1 MKDTRSG
8 GPRATFLAA
17 ALVAGVLAVVAPAGP
32 VAPAA
37 GSAGAR
43 AIPGAPA
50 ASAQATPGTPAAGAQ
65 AVPGVPAAAA
75 PAGPAAQAAASA
87 PAVAQ
92 AAAGAPAVAQS
103 APGAPSADDG
113 ATAVSS
119 SGSIEAIRCWR
130 RVGRNAVYVGE
141 RFDLLVTC
149 SVAETPGARAV
160 PDLAGL
166 EPESLSVSPFEVLEG
181 ERYDDLVR
189 GPRRF
194 FQYRYR
200 LRIIGEEYF
209 GADVELPPLDVR
221 YRIERSLDGESA
233 TAGRELTYVLPPEPV
248 RVLALVPAD
257 GADIRELPGETFGDA
272 EARLFRANLT
282 ALGAAVLALAG
293 LATAL
298 AAGLGLYRRRGG
310 TTAGAA
316 VLPEWRVA
324 DGALDELATVREAVG
339 RDGWSAVAVGRA
351 IAAFRVAGAVALG
364 QPPALSTD
372 ATGARARTHG
382 RAVAPGQPPALS
394 TAAGGAEVRPASR
407 GSQSGGAGDDRA
419 GVDREGQLLV
429 RRGGRRAAGAV
440 RISSAV
446 TPERLDGA
454 LPELRSG
461 RPRDAHLAEIA
472 RDALRQFGAVRYG
485 RPGDIPAEPLTAQL
499 DRAAEALAVRS
510 REGAPA
516 VRRIG
521 PLRRAA
527 EAWERAWER

>member
-1 MKDTRSG
+1 MKDARSG
-8 GPRATFLAA
+8 GRRATFLASA
-17 ALVAGVLAVVAPAGP
+17 LAVGFLVVVAHAGP

-37 GSAGAR
+37 GSAGAH
-43 AIPGAPA
+43 AIPGATA
-50 ASAQATPGTPAAGAQ
+50 ASAQAAPGTPAVGARS
-65 AVPGVPAAAA
+65 VPGVPAAVA
-75 PAGPAAQAAASA
+75 PAGPFAQA
-87 PAVAQ
+87 
-92 AAAGAPAVAQS
+92 
-103 APGAPSADDG
+103 APGAPSAED
-113 ATAVSS
+113 AAVAGSDR
-119 SGSIEAIRCWR
+119 GSIEAIRCWR

-149 SVAETPGARAV
+149 SVAETPLARAV

-221 YRIERSLDGESA
+221 YRIERSLDGEAA

-248 RVLALVPAD
+248 RVLALVPAG

-272 EARLFRANLT
+272 EARLFRANLA
-282 ALGAAVLALAG
+282 ALGAAVLALA
-293 LATAL
+293 AL
-298 AAGLGLYRRRGG
+298 AAALAAALGLYRRHGG

-316 VLPEWRVA
+316 ILPEWRVA
-324 DGALDELATVREAVG
+324 NGALDELAAVRQAVG
-339 RDGWSAVAVGRA
+339 RDGWSVVAVGRA
-351 IAAFRVAGAVALG
+351 VAAFRVAGAVALG

-372 ATGARARTHG
+372 APDARAGTHG
-382 RAVAPGQPPALS
+382 RAVVLGLPPALS
-394 TAAGGAEVRPASR
+394 TYAGSTEVRPASL
-407 GSQSGGAGDDRA
+407 GSGSVGAGDDRSGDA
-419 GVDREGQLLV
+419 GAGDRRAGDAGAGGREGQLLV
-429 RRGGRRAAGAV
+429 RPGRKRSAGAV

-454 LPELRSG
+454 LPDLRSR
-461 RPRDAHLAEIA
+461 RPRDAGLAEIV
-472 RDALRQFGAVRYG
+472 RDALRLFGAVRYG
-485 RPGDIPAEPLTAQL
+485 RPGDIPAEPLTALL
-499 DRAAEALAVRS
+499 DRAAEALAVRA

-521 PLRRAA
+521 PLRRAV

>member
-1 MKDTRSG
+1 MKDHALSCGRWVTL
-8 GPRATFLAA
+8 LAA
-17 ALVAGVLAVVAPAGP
+17 AFAAGVLAAVPPAGR
-32 VAPAA
+32 VVRAA
-37 GSAGAR
+37 VS
-43 AIPGAPA
+43 
-50 ASAQATPGTPAAGAQ
+50 AGAQ
-65 AVPGVPAAAA
+65 AVPGA
-75 PAGPAAQAAASA
+75 PASVA
-87 PAVAQ
+87 PPGSVAQ
-92 AAAGAPAVAQS
+92 AAPGAPASGAQS
-103 APGAPSADDG
+103 TPGAP
-113 ATAVSS
+113 TAVDRAATS
-119 SGSIEAIRCWR
+119 SGSRSIEAIRCWR

-149 SVAETPGARAV
+149 SVAETPAARAV
-160 PDLAGL
+160 PDLTGL

-194 FQYRYR
+194 FQYRYS

-282 ALGAAVLALAG
+282 ALGAAGLALA
-293 LATAL
+293 AL
-298 AAGLGLYRRRGG
+298 AAALAATLGLYRRRGG
-310 TTAGAA
+310 TAAGAA
-316 VLPEWRVA
+316 ILPEWRVA
-324 DGALDELATVREAVG
+324 DGALDELAAVRQAVV

-351 IAAFRVAGAVALG
+351 IAALRVAGAVALG

-372 ATGARARTHG
+372 A
-382 RAVAPGQPPALS
+382 
-394 TAAGGAEVRPASR
+394 GGAEVRPVSR
-407 GSQSGGAGDDRA
+407 GSRSGGAGDDRPLDVGA
-419 GVDREGQLLV
+419 GVGRAGDDREGQLLV
-429 RRGGRRAAGAV
+429 CRGRKRAAGAV

-446 TPERLDGA
+446 TPERLDGV
-454 LPELRSG
+454 LPELRSR
-461 RPRDAHLAEIA
+461 RPRDAGLAEIV
-472 RDALRQFGAVRYG
+472 RDALRRFGAVRYG
-485 RPGDIPAEPLTAQL
+485 RPGDILDASLMEQL
-499 DRAAEALAVRS
+499 ERAAEALAVRA

-521 PLRRAA
+521 PLRRAV
-527 EAWERAWER
+527 EAWERTWER

>member
-1 MKDTRSG
+1 MKDGRSG
-8 GPRATFLAA
+8 GRRATLLAS
-17 ALVAGVLAVVAPAGP
+17 ALAVGFLAVVARAGP

-37 GSAGAR
+37 GSAGAH
-43 AIPGAPA
+43 AIPGATA
-50 ASAQATPGTPAAGAQ
+50 ASAQAAPGTTAVGARS
-65 AVPGVPAAAA
+65 VPGVPAVVE
-75 PAGPAAQAAASA
+75 PAGPF
-87 PAVAQ
+87 AQ
-92 AAAGAPAVAQS
+92 AAAGVPA
-103 APGAPSADDG
+103 ADDAAAAG
-113 ATAVSS
+113 SERR
-119 SGSIEAIRCWR
+119 SIEAIRCWR

-149 SVAETPGARAV
+149 SVAETPLARAV

-272 EARLFRANLT
+272 EARLFRANLA
-282 ALGAAVLALAG
+282 ALGAAVLALAA
-293 LATAL
+293 LAAAL

-316 VLPEWRVA
+316 ILPEWRVA
-324 DGALDELATVREAVG
+324 DGALDELAAVREAVG
-339 RDGWSAVAVGRA
+339 RDGWSTVAVGRA
-351 IAAFRVAGAVALG
+351 IAALRVAGAVALG

-372 ATGARARTHG
+372 APDARARTYG
-382 RAVAPGQPPALS
+382 RGVALRQPPAVS
-394 TAAGGAEVRPASR
+394 TDAGGAEVRPASR
-407 GSQSGGAGDDRA
+407 GSRSGGAGDDRPGDVGA
-419 GVDREGQLLV
+419 GNRPGGVGAGGVGAGDREGKLLV
-429 RRGGRRAAGAV
+429 RRGRKRAAGAV

-454 LPELRSG
+454 LPELRSR
-461 RPRDAHLAEIA
+461 RPRDAHLAEIV
-472 RDALRQFGAVRYG
+472 RDALRRFGAVRYG
-485 RPGDIPAEPLTAQL
+485 RPRDTPAEPLTAQL
-499 DRAAEALAVRS
+499 DRAAEALAVRA

-516 VRRIG
+516 VRRFG
-521 PLRRAA
+521 PLRRAV
-527 EAWERAWER
+527 EAWERAWGR

>member
-1 MKDTRSG
+1 MKDDGRSG
-8 GPRATFLAA
+8 RSRATQLAVAFA
-17 ALVAGVLAVVAPAGP
+17 AGALAVAPPAGPVAGAAGSAVAQAVPGAPASFAPAGP
-32 VAPAA
+32 VAQAF
-37 GSAGAR
+37 
-43 AIPGAPA
+43 PGE
-50 ASAQATPGTPAAGAQ
+50 PAAGAQ
-65 AVPGVPAAAA
+65 AFPGVPAAAD
-75 PAGPAAQAAASA
+75 G
-87 PAVAQ
+87 
-92 AAAGAPAVAQS
+92 
-103 APGAPSADDG
+103 G
-113 ATAVSS
+113 ATGRER
-119 SGSIEAIRCWR
+119 GSIEAIRCWR

-149 SVAETPGARAV
+149 SVAETPLARAV

-166 EPESLSVSPFEVLEG
+166 EPESLPVSPFEVLEG

-194 FQYRYR
+194 FQYRYS

-209 GADVELPPLDVR
+209 GTDVELPPLDVR

-282 ALGAAVLALAG
+282 ALGSAVLAL
-293 LATAL
+293 TAL
-298 AAGLGLYRRRGG
+298 AAALAATLGLSRRRGG
-310 TTAGAA
+310 TPAGAA
-316 VLPEWRVA
+316 ILPEWRVA
-324 DGALDELATVREAVG
+324 EGALDELAAVREAVG

-351 IAAFRVAGAVALG
+351 VAALRVAGAVALG

-372 ATGARARTHG
+372 APAARARTHG
-382 RAVAPGQPPALS
+382 RAVALGQPPALS
-394 TAAGGAEVRPASR
+394 TDAGGAGVRPESR
-407 GSQSGGAGDDRA
+407 GSRSGGGGDDRA
-419 GVDREGQLLV
+419 GGDREGHDRAGHDRAIQDRAGDYRAGQLLV
-429 RRGGRRAAGAV
+429 RRGGTRAAGAV

-454 LPELRSG
+454 LPLLRSR
-461 RPRDAHLAEIA
+461 RPRDAHLAEIV
-472 RDALRQFGAVRYG
+472 RDALRRFGAVRYG
-485 RPGDIPAEPLTAQL
+485 RPGDIPAELLTERL
-499 DRAAEALAVRS
+499 DRAAEALAVRA

-521 PLRRAA
+521 PLRRAV
-527 EAWERAWER
+527 EAWERAWAR

>member
-1 MKDTRSG
+1 MKDGRFSG
-8 GPRATFLAA
+8 WRATLLASALAA
-17 ALVAGVLAVVAPAGP
+17 GLLAAVAPAGP
-32 VAPAA
+32 VAQ
-37 GSAGAR
+37 SASGAVDE
-43 AIPGAPA
+43 G
-50 ASAQATPGTPAAGAQ
+50 
-65 AVPGVPAAAA
+65 AAAI
-75 PAGPAAQAAASA
+75 
-87 PAVAQ
+87 
-92 AAAGAPAVAQS
+92 
-103 APGAPSADDG
+103 
-113 ATAVSS
+113 SS

-141 RFDLLVTC
+141 RFELLVTC
-149 SVAETPGARAV
+149 SVAETLAARAV

-194 FQYRYR
+194 FQYRYS
-200 LRIIGEEYF
+200 LRIIGEDYF

-257 GADIRELPGETFGDA
+257 GADIRELPGGTFGDA

-282 ALGAAVLALAG
+282 ALGAAVLALA
-293 LATAL
+293 AL
-298 AAGLGLYRRRGG
+298 AAALAVGLGLSRRRGG
-310 TTAGAA
+310 TAVGAA
-316 VLPEWRVA
+316 ILPEWRVA
-324 DGALDELATVREAVG
+324 DGALDELAAVRQAVG

-351 IAAFRVAGAVALG
+351 VAAFRIAGAVALG

-372 ATGARARTHG
+372 A
-382 RAVAPGQPPALS
+382 
-394 TAAGGAEVRPASR
+394 GGAEVRPASR
-407 GSQSGGAGDDRA
+407 RSQSGGAGHDRPRDVGAGHDRPRDVGAGDYRA

-429 RRGGRRAAGAV
+429 RRGRKRAGGAV

-454 LPELRSG
+454 LPELRSR
-461 RPRDAHLAEIA
+461 RPRDAHLAEIV
-472 RDALRQFGAVRYG
+472 RDALRRFGTIRYG

-499 DRAAEALAVRS
+499 DRAAEALAVRA

-521 PLRRAA
+521 PLRRAV
-527 EAWERAWER
+527 EAWTRAWER

>member
-1 MKDTRSG
+1 MKDDGRSS
-8 GPRATFLAA
+8 RWWATLLAVAFA
-17 ALVAGVLAVVAPAGP
+17 AGLLAVVAPAGST
-32 VAPAA
+32 ARAA
-37 GSAGAR
+37 GLDG
-43 AIPGAPA
+43 
-50 ASAQATPGTPAAGAQ
+50 AQAGLGEPAAGAQ
-65 AVPGVPAAAA
+65 VVPA
-75 PAGPAAQAAASA
+75 A
-87 PAVAQ
+87 PAVA
-92 AAAGAPAVAQS
+92 AQS
-103 APGAPSADDG
+103 TPVAPDADDG
-113 ATAVSS
+113 AAAGRER
-119 SGSIEAIRCWR
+119 GSIEAIRCWR

-149 SVAETPGARAV
+149 SVAETPTARAV

-166 EPESLSVSPFEVLEG
+166 EPESLPVSPFEVLEG

-194 FQYRYR
+194 FQYRYS

-209 GADVELPPLDVR
+209 GTDVELPPLDVR

-282 ALGAAVLALAG
+282 ALGAAVLALAA
-293 LATAL
+293 LAAAL

-310 TTAGAA
+310 TTVGAPI
-316 VLPEWRVA
+316 LPEWRVA
-324 DGALDELATVREAVG
+324 DGALDELAAVRQEVV

-351 IAAFRVAGAVALG
+351 VAAFRVAGAVALG
-364 QPPALSTD
+364 QPPAV
-372 ATGARARTHG
+372 GAGNDRPR
-382 RAVAPGQPPALS
+382 S
-394 TAAGGAEVRPASR
+394 GGAGAV
-407 GSQSGGAGDDRA
+407 GAGDDR
-419 GVDREGQLLV
+419 EGQLVV
-429 RRGGRRAAGAV
+429 RRGRKRTAGAV
-440 RISSAV
+440 RVSSAV

-454 LPELRSG
+454 LPDLRSR
-461 RPRDAHLAEIA
+461 RPRDAHLAEIV
-472 RDALRQFGAVRYG
+472 RDALRRFGAVRYG
-485 RPGDIPAEPLTAQL
+485 RPGDIPAGPLTEQL
-499 DRAAEALAVRS
+499 DRTTEALAVRA

-521 PLRRAA
+521 PARRAV